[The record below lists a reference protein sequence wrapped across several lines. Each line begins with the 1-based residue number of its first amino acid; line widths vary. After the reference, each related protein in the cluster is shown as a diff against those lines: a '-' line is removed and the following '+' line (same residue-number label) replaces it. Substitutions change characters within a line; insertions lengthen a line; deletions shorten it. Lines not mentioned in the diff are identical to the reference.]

1 MEKNIEE
8 NHQNEQNKTF
18 PMEYLPE
25 QVVSEVFQYLDT
37 KGTLIISYRHHN
49 NKLTM
54 DLLNRSKSNGA
65 SEP

>member
-37 KGTLIISYRHHN
+37 KGTLIISIAIA
-49 NKLTM
+49 TI
-54 DLLNRSKSNGA
+54 S
-65 SEP
+65 